1 MQAPWLAGCADLSQD
16 LGLLQTFQKLRSWLN
31 QKLKQEKITN
41 YFTKVV
47 IINYEPWVDRQ
58 MCKINH
64 HWPYTLHRT
73 HYTVKSHAKH

>member
-1 MQAPWLAGCADLSQD
+1 MQAPWLAGRADLSQD
-16 LGLLQTFQKLRSWLN
+16 LGLFPTFQKLRSWVN
-31 QKLKQEKITN
+31 QKLDPEKISS
-41 YFTKVV
+41 YFAKLG

-73 HYTVKSHAKH
+73 H